1 MKNKY
6 INRELSWLTFNQRVL
21 QEANDLRVPLL
32 DRLRFVGIFSNNL
45 DEFFKVRYA
54 TIKRIAD
61 SGEDNYQVF
70 GFNST
75 ELLETITDKVIES
88 QKESLRILDAI
99 FEQLKEEN
107 IFIINEKEILPEHID
122 YIKQYFIDKIQPTL
136 FTIILND
143 LDALP
148 SLKDDVAYLAVKM
161 ILRQEEKKH
170 NEIHKFFSS
179 MAYKEK
185 IQYALIEI
193 PKTLDRFIQLPTI
206 NNNIYI
212 ILIDDVIRFCLPKL
226 FSIFNYEYI
235 SANMIKIT
243 RDAELDIDPDLGKSF
258 IQKISNSVASRRDGQ
273 PVRFVYDA
281 EIEKDTLLFL
291 MKRMNIHST
300 DSIIPGGRYHNRR
313 DYMSFP
319 NLGRKD
325 LQYLSVEPL
334 PIQNFSFEGS
344 ILKQIAQQDY
354 LQYTPYHSFSY
365 IIRFLRE
372 AALDPKVKSIKITI
386 YRLAK
391 NSQIVNSLINAVK
404 NGKKVTVQIEL
415 QARFD
420 EAANIEYAEQLQAEG
435 VQLIFGI
442 RGLKV
447 HSKICVIEREEGQ
460 NIKYYGFISTGN
472 FNETTAKIYTDY
484 TLFTAHQEILE
495 EINRVF
501 DFFETPYRIH
511 HYNHLLVS
519 PHYTK
524 SSFLKLIDKEIENA
538 KLGKKSFIK
547 LKMNGITNKEMI
559 DKLYEASCAGVKI
572 QMIVRGV
579 CCLIPQIKELS
590 ENIEVIS
597 IVDKYLEHPR
607 LYIFSNDGNPQ
618 YYISSADWMSRNL
631 NNRVEV
637 SCPIYDENIKKQL
650 WDTFHIAWS
659 DNVKARLI
667 TENQDN
673 IYRPQQD
680 EKIRSQ
686 EAIYEY
692 YSNKIEN

>member
-1 MKNKY
+1 M
-6 INRELSWLTFNQRVL
+6 
-21 QEANDLRVPLL
+21 
-32 DRLRFVGIFSNNL
+32 
-45 DEFFKVRYA
+45 
-54 TIKRIAD
+54 
-61 SGEDNYQVF
+61 
-70 GFNST
+70 
-75 ELLETITDKVIES
+75 IES

-325 LQYLSVEPL
+325 LQYLPVEPL

-391 NSQIVNSLINAVK
+391 NSQIVNSLINAVPIAP
-404 NGKKVTVQIEL
+404 V
-415 QARFD
+415 AP
-420 EAANIEYAEQLQAEG
+420 
-435 VQLIFGI
+435 
-442 RGLKV
+442 
-447 HSKICVIEREEGQ
+447 VI
-460 NIKYYGFISTGN
+460 IALFI
-472 FNETTAKIYTDY
+472 
-484 TLFTAHQEILE
+484 L
-495 EINRVF
+495 
-501 DFFETPYRIH
+501 
-511 HYNHLLVS
+511 
-519 PHYTK
+519 
-524 SSFLKLIDKEIENA
+524 
-538 KLGKKSFIK
+538 
-547 LKMNGITNKEMI
+547 
-559 DKLYEASCAGVKI
+559 
-572 QMIVRGV
+572 
-579 CCLIPQIKELS
+579 
-590 ENIEVIS
+590 
-597 IVDKYLEHPR
+597 
-607 LYIFSNDGNPQ
+607 
-618 YYISSADWMSRNL
+618 
-631 NNRVEV
+631 
-637 SCPIYDENIKKQL
+637 
-650 WDTFHIAWS
+650 
-659 DNVKARLI
+659 
-667 TENQDN
+667 
-673 IYRPQQD
+673 
-680 EKIRSQ
+680 
-686 EAIYEY
+686 
-692 YSNKIEN
+692 